1 MLGSSLMPA
10 GVVARFRPPWRGAG
24 SLTRYYHFIFDQLW
38 PLFELIDSGKIG
50 SKTTVFVKDSGP
62 FVDWLPELLD
72 HDVAS
77 FQPGQ
82 EPFGLPTLEV
92 VGKNPKVTGFSA
104 RFAHHF
110 RHTLFDRL
118 GVPAR
123 DANSVLLI
131 ERSAPLPF
139 HATPGAPGFGGGVT
153 RRSLENHQDLREALA
168 VHYGDAFQ
176 NVILEGRSLKD
187 QLELFR
193 GARLVIGQHGAG
205 LANSLWLEPG
215 ATVVELDDRRWT
227 HRHFKNLA
235 RYNQLG
241 YHRFWTDSNH
251 PTIEPARFLSWLDR
265 CRLT

>member
-1 MLGSSLMPA
+1 
-10 GVVARFRPPWRGAG
+10 
-24 SLTRYYHFIFDQLW
+24 
-38 PLFELIDSGKIG
+38 
-50 SKTTVFVKDSGP
+50 
-62 FVDWLPELLD
+62 
-72 HDVAS
+72 
-77 FQPGQ
+77 
-82 EPFGLPTLEV
+82 LPTLEV

-168 VHYGDAFQ
+168 DHYGDALQ

-215 ATVVELDDRRWT
+215 ATVVELDDRRWS
-227 HRHFKNLA
+227 HRHFRNLA
-235 RYNQLG
+235 RYNRLG

-251 PTIEPARFLSWLDR
+251 PTIEPSRFLSWLHR
-265 CRLT
+265 RRLT